1 MNKVEKIKA
10 YLERRIAEICDA
22 SQGYIL
28 DKQMKTEYLLLYELL
43 SFIDSLSDTEK
54 DFGIKESVIPFG
66 ASDSELMEA
75 TYFIP
80 QGYHAV
86 IDGNKVIIKKGED
99 HVSNDFDSFAK
110 EYSFNI
116 PSDIYNL
123 LPKEKQSS
131 WIIEIE
137 NAVKAGAQWQ
147 KQQDQLTIELAEDH
161 AMLAGMEKMKQEMMK
176 NVVLETKVMKDND
189 GDGID
194 TPYEEWLTLEDT
206 EIPFI
211 PDNIGLKDGDKV
223 KVIIIKQ

>member
-1 MNKVEKIKA
+1 MTQAEKIKA
-10 YLERRIAEICDA
+10 EIERLKNELSYNKERLNLREIIAVNNCYNNLIF
-22 SQGYIL
+22 
-28 DKQMKTEYLLLYELL
+28 
-43 SFIDSLSDTEK
+43 FIDSLLDTEK

-80 QGYHAV
+80 QGFHAV
-86 IDGNKVIIKKGED
+86 IEGNKVIIKKGED
-99 HVSNDFDSFAK
+99 PVINDLDSFAK

-147 KQQDQLTIELAEDH
+147 K
-161 AMLAGMEKMKQEMMK
+161 KQM
-176 NVVLETKVMKDND
+176 
-189 GDGID
+189 ID
-194 TPYEEWLTLEDT
+194 KACEWLENYFKGVPSGTVYLQD
-206 EIPFI
+206 F
-211 PDNIGLKDGDKV
+211 KKA
-223 KVIIIKQ
+223 IKE